1 MKPIISHTDYNT
13 VKSYIANC
21 PTHLKTKEMNDLVT
35 ELDRAEHWED
45 EKVKEDVIQINSSFE
60 VEDTASK
67 KVMKFFLTLPQ
78 HADLKQ
84 RKISIFSPLG
94 IALIGFTKGMTIK
107 WALPG
112 GEKLLKILNVS
123 KH

>member
-1 MKPIISHTDYNT
+1 
-13 VKSYIANC
+13 
-21 PTHLKTKEMNDLVT
+21 MNDLVT